1 MEPTGV
7 NKILVEKYGYEWV
20 NGKAWA
26 PGTAPKPEVPTID
39 VIPGPLPDWII
50 PPPADAFVTP
60 ALETLT
66 NPVTGEKFT
75 VPTGGYTV
83 NVSAPTP
90 IEEISPTPTAP
101 VATLEPVVTPVEP
114 VVTPVE
120 PVSLEEKIEQ
130 LQASLSELQKKYE
143 EALQKLDQAN
153 ARIAELEGKQSE
165 TPVEDQS
172 SSDLDPKPE
181 ATPTPEPEPSKPEA
195 PAVEAPEP
203 APAPSYP
210 EPTGVNKILVEK
222 YG

>member
-20 NGKAWA
+20 NGKAWR
-26 PGTAPKPEVPTID
+26 PGTAPEPEISTID
-39 VIPGPLPDWII
+39 VTLGPLPDWIT
-50 PPPADAFVTP
+50 PPPADAFVTQ

-90 IEEISPTPTAP
+90 IQDTSPAPNLP
-101 VATLEPVVTPVEP
+101 VATPEPEP
-114 VVTPVE
+114 SE

-143 EALQKLDQAN
+143 EALQDYIKALGIDHVAVAGPGLGTIILN
-153 ARIAELEGKQSE
+153 YKFK
-165 TPVEDQS
+165 S
-172 SSDLDPKPE
+172 SSVRERAIYLNEQLQLPEEERVLSIKELDEGQVMHKPG
-181 ATPTPEPEPSKPEA
+181 K
-195 PAVEAPEP
+195 
-203 APAPSYP
+203 
-210 EPTGVNKILVEK
+210 L
-222 YG
+222 